1 MPRFDLYRNPV
12 RSEAK
17 EIPFLLDVQSDFLE
31 MLDTRMIVP
40 LRRADLFRKTIEHL
54 NPLIEHEGH
63 QLVLDT
69 ASMASVPRSEL
80 KHPVGNVRTLRLDV
94 ENALDFLFTGI

>member
-1 MPRFDLYRNPV
+1 MARFDLYRNPV

-17 EIPFLLDVQSDFLE
+17 DIPFLLDVQSDFLE
-31 MLDTRMIVP
+31 SLETRMIVP
-40 LRRADLFRKTIEHL
+40 LRRADRFKATIEHL
-54 NPLIEHEGH
+54 NPLIHH
-63 QLVLDT
+63 DNQALVLDT

-80 KHPVGNVRTLRLDV
+80 KQPAGNIRDLRLDV

>member
-12 RSEAK
+12 RAEAK
-17 EIPFLLDVQSDFLE
+17 SIPFLLDVQSDFLDLLE
-31 MLDTRMIVP
+31 TRMIIP
-40 LRRADLFRKTIEHL
+40 LRRADLFRNTIEHL
-54 NPLIEHEGH
+54 NPTIAHDGQ

-69 ASMASVPRSEL
+69 GSMASVPRAEL
-80 KHPVGNVRTLRLDV
+80 KQPVGNIRSTRLEV